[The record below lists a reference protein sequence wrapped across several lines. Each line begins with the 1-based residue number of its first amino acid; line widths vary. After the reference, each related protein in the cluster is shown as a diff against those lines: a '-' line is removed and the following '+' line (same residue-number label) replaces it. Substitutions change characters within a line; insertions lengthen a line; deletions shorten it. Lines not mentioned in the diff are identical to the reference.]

1 LRPALA
7 ILLGVTR
14 SYVGLGSN
22 LGDREA
28 FLVGARAALAAT
40 RGVSVVAASR
50 LYETEPVGPPQ
61 GRYLNAVVA
70 LDTNLT
76 PRALLE
82 RLLELEDA
90 AGRQRIPQRNAPR
103 TLDLDLL
110 LFGDVCID
118 TPELS
123 LPHPRLHERA
133 FVLVPLAEVA
143 TDLVHPRLGVRLRD
157 LAERAPDAGGVVPW
171 PAAHAWTAG

>member
-1 LRPALA
+1 M
-7 ILLGVTR
+7 TR

-40 RGVSVVAASR
+40 PGISVVAASH

-61 GRYLNAVVA
+61 GRYLNAALA
-70 LDTNLT
+70 LDTLLA
-76 PRALLE
+76 PHALLAL
-82 RLLELEDA
+82 LLELEQA
-90 AGRQRIPQRNAPR
+90 AGRRRGSLRNAPR

-110 LFGDVCID
+110 LHGKACIE

-133 FVLVPLAEVA
+133 FVLVPLAEIA
-143 TDLVHPRLGVRLRD
+143 ADLVHPRLGVRVRE
-157 LAERAPDAGGVVPW
+157 LAERVPGAVAPW
-171 PAAHAWTAG
+171 PTPHGWSVPER

>member
-1 LRPALA
+1 M
-7 ILLGVTR
+7 TR

-40 RGVSVVAASR
+40 PGVSVVAASR

-70 LDTNLT
+70 LDTTLAAQ
-76 PRALLE
+76 ALLE
-82 RLLELEDA
+82 RLLELEQA
-90 AGRQRIPQRNAPR
+90 AGRRRGGPRNAPR

-118 TPELS
+118 APELS

-133 FVLVPLAEVA
+133 FVLVPLAEIA
-143 TDLVHPRLGVRLRD
+143 ADLVHPRLGVRVSA
-157 LAERAPDAGGVVPW
+157 LAERVRDAGDVRPW
-171 PAAHAWTAG
+171 PAARSWPLL